1 MRQIVLDTE
10 TTGLDPAEGH
20 RIIEIGC
27 VELVNRRLTGNNY
40 HQYVRPDREVD
51 EGALDVHGITMESL
65 ADKPLF
71 RDIALDF
78 LEYVKGAQ
86 LLIHNAPFDTGF
98 LNHEFTLMVEDAD
111 DRAAAVKIED
121 HCSVEDTL
129 QLARRLHPGQ
139 KNDLDSL
146 CKRYNID
153 NSQRTLH
160 GALLDAEI
168 LADVYLVMSGGQTGL
183 FEEARGPA
191 THHVAASEI
200 RRLDPNR
207 PGLLVIRASAEELT
221 AHDAW
226 LDEIDKESEGR
237 CIWKKQVSSK
247 ITRHETEPEM
257 PTDCE
262 PIVASAVPEDHS

>member
-27 VELVNRRLTGNNY
+27 VELLNRRATGNTY
-40 HQYVRPDREVD
+40 HQYVRPEREID
-51 EGALDVHGITMESL
+51 EGALDVHGITNASL

-71 RDIALDF
+71 RDVAHDF

-86 LLIHNAPFDTGF
+86 LVIHNAPFDVGF
-98 LNHEFTLMVEDAD
+98 LNHEFGLM
-111 DRAAAVKIED
+111 AVDQAEGVATSIKIED
-121 HCSVEDTL
+121 HCLVEDTL

-153 NSQRTLH
+153 NTQRTFH

-168 LADVYLVMSGGQTGL
+168 LADVYLAMTGGQTGL
-183 FEEARGPA
+183 FEEGAGSMHLGAPKF
-191 THHVAASEI
+191 EI
-200 RRLDPNR
+200 RPLDPNR
-207 PGLLVIRASAEELT
+207 PALAVIRASDEELA
-221 AHDAW
+221 AHRAW
-226 LDEIDKESEGR
+226 LEELDKQSGGR
-237 CIWKKQVSSK
+237 CVWRQI
-247 ITRHETEPEM
+247 ET
-257 PTDCE
+257 
-262 PIVASAVPEDHS
+262 SQ